1 MERIERLDQLRR
13 RIAEWRR
20 DGRRIAFVPTMGN
33 LHPGHI
39 ALAQEART
47 HAGSVVAS
55 IFVNPL
61 QFGPNEDLAAYPRTP
76 ERDAEMLVDA
86 GCDLLFAPGVETMY
100 PRGQADQTR
109 VEVPGISNLLC
120 GASRPGHFSG
130 VATVVCKL
138 FNMVQ
143 PDLALFG
150 EKDFQQLLVI
160 RRLVE
165 DLDMPIEIL
174 GVATVRE
181 ADGLAMSSRNG
192 YLSVGERLIAPQ
204 LYRVLKAAG
213 TALAQGVAAARVEQD
228 GVRALSA
235 AGFRPDYVS
244 VRRASDLAAPSRTDR
259 DLVVLAA
266 AYLGKA
272 RLIDNIRVMSAGPA
286 SEPQVND
293 GGSSD
298 K

>member
-13 RIAEWRR
+13 RISEWRR
-20 DGRRIAFVPTMGN
+20 DGQRIAFVPTMGN

-39 ALAQEART
+39 ALVQEAGA
-47 HAGSVVAS
+47 HAGPVVAS

-76 ERDAEMLVDA
+76 ERDAEMLAEA

-165 DLDMPIEIL
+165 DLDMPIEIR

-192 YLSVGERLIAPQ
+192 YLSPGERLIAPE

-213 TALAQGVAAARVEQD
+213 TALAQGVAAAQAEQE
-228 GVRALSA
+228 GMRALSA

-244 VRRASDLAAPSRTDR
+244 VRRVSDLAAPSRTDR

-272 RLIDNIRVMSAGPA
+272 RLIDNIRVMSAAPA
-286 SEPQVND
+286 SDPQSND
-293 GGSSD
+293 CGSCD

>member
-1 MERIERLDQLRR
+1 MERIERLDPLRR

-20 DGRRIAFVPTMGN
+20 DGQRIAFVPTMGN

-39 ALAQEART
+39 ALVREAGA
-47 HAGSVVAS
+47 HAGPVVAS

-76 ERDAEMLVDA
+76 ERDAEMLADA
-86 GCDLLFAPGVETMY
+86 GCDLLFTPAVETMY

-109 VEVPGISNLLC
+109 VEVPGISDLLC

-143 PDLALFG
+143 PDVALFG

-160 RRLVE
+160 RRLVA

-192 YLSVGERLIAPQ
+192 YLSLGERLIAPE

-213 TALAQGVAAARVEQD
+213 AALARGIAAAQVEQE
-228 GVRALSA
+228 GMRALSA

-244 VRRASDLAAPSRTDR
+244 VRRASDLAGPSRTDR

-272 RLIDNIRVMSAGPA
+272 RLIDNIRVMSAAPA
-286 SEPQVND
+286 SEPESND
-293 GGSSD
+293 CGSSD